1 MVIKLNFE
9 EQFTIFQIKLEI
21 QKVFFMDDNQDMQG
35 TFMVTYMTTTIKKN
49 FVFQVL
55 FEIL

>member
-49 FVFQVL
+49 FCISSF
-55 FEIL
+55 I